1 MSLGNNISNARKNA
15 GLTQEQLA
23 EKLGLT
29 FQAVSAWERDA
40 NMSESKILSDLAK
53 ALNTSVSTLMENDR
67 PAWTLHTPYSDPEH
81 MYTFIKAKAQ
91 SMGLV
96 QTLNA
101 LPLMRAK
108 HDGQFREGLVEK
120 SPYRVHPLTLA
131 CHALAMGIEEDDVL
145 AALLLHDVLEDTD
158 TQADEHK
165 VAPQVL
171 EAVRLVSYNTYEG
184 EKSRI
189 KPLYY
194 ENIGRNELASLVK
207 CIDRCN
213 NLSCMADGFSRQ
225 KMISYVSDTERY
237 LMPLLD
243 VVKNVPKW
251 NNAAWLLRYQ
261 VTALVES
268 FKRVL

>member
-1 MSLGNNISNARKNA
+1 MSFGKNTSRARKNA

-23 EKLGLT
+23 EKIGVT
-29 FQAVSAWERDA
+29 FQAVSAWERDE
-40 NMSESKILSDLAK
+40 NMPESKLIPALAK
-53 ALNTSVSTLMENDR
+53 ALNTSVSALMEDDR
-67 PAWTLHTPYSDPEH
+67 PAWTLKTPYSDPEH

-91 SMGLV
+91 CLGLA
-96 QTLNA
+96 QTLDD

-108 HDGQFREGLVEK
+108 HEGQFRKGMVEK
-120 SPYRVHPLTLA
+120 APYRVHPLTLA

-145 AALLLHDVLEDTD
+145 AALILHDVLEDTD
-158 TQADEHK
+158 TQADELK
-165 VAPQVL
+165 VNSHVL
-171 EAVRLVSYNTYEG
+171 EAVRLVSYNSYEG
-184 EKSRI
+184 EKNEI

-194 ENIGRNELASLVK
+194 ENIGRNALASLVK

-225 KMISYVSDTERY
+225 KMITYVSDTERY

-243 VVKNVPKW
+243 VVKSVPRW

-261 VTALVES
+261 ISALAEN